1 MSTKSSKN
9 RESKELLCMN
19 SDPEN
24 SKWGMYAPPGGCDEV
39 VKGVDAD
46 TVKVLC
52 HKCTMRAADGR
63 REFANNN

>member
-1 MSTKSSKN
+1 
-9 RESKELLCMN
+9 MN

-39 VKGVDAD
+39 VKGVDGDA
-46 TVKVLC
+46 VKVLC
-52 HKCTMRAADGR
+52 YKCTMRAADGR